1 MNTEQDSFDTRAVH
15 RLRQQVT
22 EMNSITPRL
31 QSAVAEWKKRAED
44 AECRCQALDCMLV
57 DLRALVEG
65 LHISKEAL
73 ETSLCVQGDSL
84 IQLQTELDLKDAMND
99 KVIQNSKILNSTPHR
114 GFR

>member
-1 MNTEQDSFDTRAVH
+1 M
-15 RLRQQVT
+15 
-22 EMNSITPRL
+22 
-31 QSAVAEWKKRAED
+31 
-44 AECRCQALDCMLV
+44 DCMLV

-99 KVIQNSKILNSTPHR
+99 KVILK
-114 GFR
+114 F